1 MSSPL
6 DIELI
11 GESNTGI
18 WDDGTDGPTILQV
31 LPALEAG
38 GVERGTVQI
47 AGGIVKAGGRA
58 LVASA
63 GGTME
68 HEVERAG
75 GKHVTLPLASKNP
88 ARIWANAGRLAE
100 LIAAEGVD
108 LVHARSRAPAWSA
121 WLAARRTGK
130 PFVTTFHSPYGHN
143 WVKHSYNAIMARG
156 DAVIAI
162 SEYLAEHVTRTYK
175 VGDNRLVT
183 IPRGIDL
190 DIFNPAAVSASRM
203 IQLARAWRLPED
215 RPVVMLPGRLTR
227 WKGQGLLLDAIA
239 ALGRRD
245 IACVLVGADQG
256 REAYREELEEK
267 IASAGL
273 GEIVRLVG
281 HCRDMAAAYMLAD
294 VVVSASTDPEGF
306 GRVAV
311 EAQAMGRPVI
321 ASDHGGSRETVHH
334 GATGWLVKPGD
345 LQALTSALHG
355 ALALS
360 PEARSAMAERARRN
374 VQENYSVQQMCARTL
389 AVYDG
394 LIKR

>member
-1 MSSPL
+1 M
-6 DIELI
+6 
-11 GESNTGI
+11 
-18 WDDGTDGPTILQV
+18 

-47 AGGIVKAGGRA
+47 ADGIAQAGGRA

-63 GGTME
+63 GGAML
-68 HEVERAG
+68 HEIDRAG
-75 GKHVTLPLASKNP
+75 ATHVTLPLASKNP
-88 ARIWANAGRLAE
+88 ARIWANAGRLAD
-100 LIAAEGVD
+100 LIRTEKVD

-121 WLAARRTGK
+121 WIAARRTGK

-143 WVKHSYNAIMARG
+143 WVKHGYNAIMARG
-156 DAVIAI
+156 DTVIAI
-162 SEYLAEHVTRTYK
+162 SEFLAEHIVRTYK
-175 VGDNRLVT
+175 VGGDRLVT

-190 DIFNPAAVSASRM
+190 EIFNPAAVSGSRM

-245 IACVLVGADQG
+245 ISCVLVGADQG
-256 REAYREELEEK
+256 REAYREELEQK
-267 IASAGL
+267 IESAGL
-273 GEIVRLVG
+273 GEIVRVVG

-294 VVVSASTDPEGF
+294 VVVSASTEPEGF

-345 LQALTSALHG
+345 LQALTSALHS
-355 ALALS
+355 ALALT
-360 PEARSAMAERARRN
+360 PEARAAMAERARRN
-374 VQENYSVQQMCARTL
+374 ALDHYSVQQMCARTL
-389 AVYDG
+389 AVYDA
-394 LIKR
+394 LIRR